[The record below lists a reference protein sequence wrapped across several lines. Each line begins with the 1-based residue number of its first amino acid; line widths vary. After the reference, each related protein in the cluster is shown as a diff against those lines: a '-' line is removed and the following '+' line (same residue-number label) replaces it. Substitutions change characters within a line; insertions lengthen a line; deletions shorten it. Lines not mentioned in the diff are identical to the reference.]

1 MKVLYLLPNI
11 FVFSFYKVSISD
23 EYYIL
28 TFLMD
33 SGSKNL
39 YKFFN
44 KISPERSHLIR
55 INEFLLWVAAQIGLL
70 AVNNLRP
77 VILPEIN
84 Y

>member
-1 MKVLYLLPNI
+1 
-11 FVFSFYKVSISD
+11 
-23 EYYIL
+23 
-28 TFLMD
+28 MD